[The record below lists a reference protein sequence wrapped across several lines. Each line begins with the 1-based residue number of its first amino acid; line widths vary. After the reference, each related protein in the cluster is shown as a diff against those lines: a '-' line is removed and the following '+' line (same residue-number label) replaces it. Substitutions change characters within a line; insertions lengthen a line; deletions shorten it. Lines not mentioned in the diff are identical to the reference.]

1 MKCIARFLLLV
12 LLLSP
17 LRADQDILVNSN
29 FSDGH
34 GHWQGDAKDVETGD
48 LSSDTPPPG
57 AVVQLKKDKWTKIY
71 QLFTVRDKRLYY
83 TVTFKLSEDFKFD
96 AGGGNGGNDYV
107 RADLGDVP
115 GLMFQYQLSENRFT
129 LLVQGGDN
137 FEETPITPNLGKI
150 GQSQTLTGRINPYT
164 VGAQSCFVIAIP
176 PGEGTVT
183 FTQVSLS
190 NVDPNAQP

>member
-1 MKCIARFLLLV
+1 MKSIARLLLLV

-29 FSDGH
+29 FTEGH
-34 GHWQGDAKDVETGD
+34 GHWQGDAKDVDTGD

-57 AVVQLKKDKWTKIY
+57 AVVHLKKDKWTKIY
-71 QLFTVRDKRLYY
+71 QLFTVRDKKLFY
-83 TVTFKLSEDFKFD
+83 TVSFKLSDDFKMGD
-96 AGGGNGGNDYV
+96 GSRSNDYS

-115 GLMFQYQLSENRFT
+115 GLMFQEQLSESRFT
-129 LLVQGGDN
+129 LLIQGGDN
-137 FEETPITPNLGKI
+137 YEESPLTPNLAKI
-150 GQSQTLTGRINPYT
+150 GQSQTLTGRINPYV

-190 NVDPNAQP
+190 ATDPSNQP

>member
-34 GHWQGDAKDVETGD
+34 GHWQGDAKDVDTGD

-57 AVVQLKKDKWTKIY
+57 AVIQLKKDKWTKIY
-71 QLFTVRDKRLYY
+71 QLFTVRDKKLYY
-83 TVTFKLSEDFKFD
+83 TVSFKLSEDFKFEAGD
-96 AGGGNGGNDYV
+96 SGGGNNYT

-115 GLMFQYQLSENRFT
+115 GLMFQMQLSENRFT

-137 FEETPITPNLGKI
+137 FVETPLSPNLSKP

-190 NVDPNAQP
+190 ATDPSNQP